1 MQWRYSW
8 CYSVI
13 RAAIIQMFI
22 DIVTVVVTTAAA
34 AAAAADVTISSA
46 VIIVVYCATV
56 HIGAPRGVMLLL
68 LRGLL
73 LEWMGGRNR

>member
-8 CYSVI
+8 YYSVI

-22 DIVTVVVTTAAA
+22 DTVTVVVTTAAA
-34 AAAAADVTISSA
+34 AAAVTDVTISSA

-56 HIGAPRGVMLLL
+56 HISAPRGVMLL